1 MSHQSDYSSVDRR
14 LLIAIARQHG
24 HGPRRPLALLDI
36 ARAETG
42 SEVDARMALQR
53 LLTAGLID
61 LGEGSQTS
69 SDCIGR
75 LSDAGADLLGYA

>member
-1 MSHQSDYSSVDRR
+1 VSTQPDFGSVDRR

-36 ARAETG
+36 AKAATG
-42 SEVDARMALQR
+42 NEVDARPALQR

-61 LGEGSQTS
+61 LGEGAQTS

-75 LSDAGADLLGYA
+75 LSDAGAALLGYA